1 MWHGE
6 VVPEREAVVQHRRW
20 ITIGFAALVASACGD
35 STGVTV
41 EDLVGTWNA
50 TMYRYTDNANAAQQ
64 IDLIAQGASFT
75 MTVTA
80 GGTVSTLFDDGQG
93 GTSSDSGTLSPDGTT
108 LTIAGNA
115 YEAQRSGDVLTLT
128 DETSAYDI
136 DDNGSDE
143 SATLV
148 IRLARQ

>member
-1 MWHGE
+1 MQLK
-6 VVPEREAVVQHRRW
+6 RLIAVGV
-20 ITIGFAALVASACGD
+20 TVLLAAACGD

-41 EDLVGTWNA
+41 QDLEGTWNA
-50 TMYRYTDNANAAQQ
+50 TLYQYTDNANAAQQ
-64 IDLIAQGASFT
+64 VDLIAQGASFE

-80 GGTVSTLFDDGQG
+80 GGTASTLFDDGQG
-93 GTSSDSGTLSPDGTT
+93 GTSSDSGTLSADETT

-115 YEAQRSGDVLTLT
+115 FEAQRSGDVLTLT
-128 DETSAYDI
+128 DETNAYDF

-148 IRLARQ
+148 IRLTRQ